1 MVRAIAELLGD
12 ENGAMAVEYAILAA
26 FIATA
31 VVVIATDL
39 GDVLVEALERIAAY
53 FPDFPT

>member
-1 MVRAIAELLGD
+1 MVRAISELLGD

-39 GDVLVEALERIAAY
+39 GDVLVEAFDRVAAY
-53 FPDFPT
+53 FPEFPT